1 MKNRKKVAVVFAGED
16 EKAPLYLRYVNQTNP
31 QPAYVKLDCDRAEL
45 NAVSDGLIGGGM
57 EVEEYHKRTLRWD
70 VCNNLTG
77 SAVVELL
84 DEIAPLAQ
92 RVVNGYSSV
101 WDGHNHVGR
110 YTDDA
115 AEAAAEI
122 EKMCDE
128 SRYLETV
135 EVWDSAE
142 AWVEC
147 YDFDVRDWPD
157 GATFETVAQAMNDNA
172 NENGIFINDDV
183 AATLRDMALDAAAED
198 DHNLP
203 VAVWRALGV
212 TLGVVGCETDEE
224 CYEIAA
230 KSPLENAGDAAVCA
244 VRDALR
250 DGRGS
255 RNELR

>member
-1 MKNRKKVAVVFAGED
+1 MKKRKKVEVVFDGED

-45 NAVSDGLIGGGM
+45 NAVSDGWIGGGM

-70 VCNNLTG
+70 VCNRLTG
-77 SAVVELL
+77 SAVAELL
-84 DEIAPLAQ
+84 AEIEPLAQ
-92 RVVNGYSSV
+92 RVVKGYSSM
-101 WDGHNHVGR
+101 WDGHNHVGCF
-110 YTDDA
+110 TDDA

-128 SRYLETV
+128 SRYLETA
-135 EVWDSAE
+135 EVWDDAKQ
-142 AWVEC
+142 WLDG
-147 YDFDVRDWPD
+147 YDFAAEDWPD
-157 GATFETVAQAMNDNA
+157 GATFESVAKAFEDDA

-198 DHNLP
+198 DHDLP

-250 DGRGS
+250 DGAGQET
-255 RNELR
+255 N